1 MHAIK
6 PSRSPL
12 QPLEPKRRAPRHRR
26 QNQKRHRHRA
36 SAVEAATK
44 LTANLVLS
52 VAFASALVK
61 LLPYNQT
68 QQKKLHE
75 IRAEV
80 QAVDKRVQQL
90 QHDFGVNFDP
100 RLVLQNIEEQT
111 HLSVPG
117 RNKIIFR
124 TPDDTVA
131 E

>member
-12 QPLEPKRRAPRHRR
+12 QPLGPGRRAPRKRR
-26 QNQKRHRHRA
+26 QSQKHYRHRA

-52 VAFASALVK
+52 VAFASALAK
-61 LLPYNQT
+61 LLPYNRT
-68 QQKKLHE
+68 QHEKLHE

-100 RLVLQNIEEQT
+100 RLALQNIEEQT

-124 TPDDTVA
+124 TPDDSIA

>member
-6 PSRSPL
+6 PSRPPL
-12 QPLEPKRRAPRHRR
+12 QPLKPERRATKRRHH
-26 QNQKRHRHRA
+26 QTRHRHRA
-36 SAVEAATK
+36 STVEVATK
-44 LTANLVLS
+44 LTANLILS

-68 QQKKLHE
+68 QQQKLHE

-80 QAVDKRVQQL
+80 QTVGKRVQNL
-90 QHDFGVNFDP
+90 QHDFDINFDP
-100 RLVLQNIEEQT
+100 RLALQNIEDQT

-117 RNKIIFR
+117 RNKIIFK
-124 TPDDTVA
+124 TPDDNSA